1 MKPALMF
8 LAHGVVLVALAVAAG
23 AASKPP
29 FKSSAALAAPAEA
42 DWRTPDPNNVLVID
56 TNRGRVLVELSP
68 EVAPK
73 SAAQVRDLA
82 KAGFYDG
89 RAFFRV
95 IDGFMYQTGDP
106 TDTGGGGST
115 KPNLPAEFT
124 FKRDAATPLIVV
136 DKEGGRESGFIGAM
150 PVISQSLDLAALTAD
165 HKVNA
170 WATYCP
176 GVVGMAR
183 ADEPD
188 SGNSQFFLMR
198 ATQTNLDQKYTP
210 VGRVI
215 AGLDVVRAIKTG
227 EPVAP
232 PQDKMVTV
240 RVLAD
245 LPAAQRPQVRVID
258 PRGAWFTA
266 MTARVRA
273 EKLIGLSLCD
283 LDLPSQVK

>member
-8 LAHGVVLVALAVAAG
+8 TAHVVVLATLAATAVASTRPG
-23 AASKPP
+23 PTP
-29 FKSSAALAAPAEA
+29 AAPTEA

-56 TNRGRVLVELSP
+56 TTKGRVIVELSP

-73 SAAQVRDLA
+73 SAAQVRELA

-95 IDGFMYQTGDP
+95 IDGFMDQTGDP

-124 FKRDAATPLIVV
+124 FKRDATTPMTLA
-136 DKEGGRESGFIGAM
+136 DREGGREAGFIGPT
-150 PVISQSLDLAALTAD
+150 PVISQPIDQASITAD
-165 HKVNA
+165 HTVNG
-170 WATYCP
+170 WVTYCP

-183 ADEPD
+183 AEDPD

-198 ATQTNLDQKYTP
+198 AVQTNLDQKYTA

-215 AGLDVVRAIKTG
+215 AGMDVVKAIKTG
-227 EPVAP
+227 EPVTP
-232 PQDKMVTV
+232 PQDKMTSV

-258 PRGAWFTA
+258 TRGPWFAA

-273 EKLIGLSLCD
+273 EKLIGLSMCD

>member
-1 MKPALMF
+1 MKSHLIFVAHGAALAALMF
-8 LAHGVVLVALAVAAG
+8 AA
-23 AASKPP
+23 AAAAKSPPPKP
-29 FKSSAALAAPAEA
+29 ALAAPAES
-42 DWRTPDPNNVLVID
+42 DWRTPDPNDVLVID
-56 TNRGRVLVELSP
+56 TNRGRILVELSP
-68 EVAPK
+68 DVAPR

-82 KAGFYDG
+82 KSSFYDG

-95 IDGFMYQTGDP
+95 IDGFMDQTGDP
-106 TDTGGGGST
+106 TDTGQGGST

-124 FKRDAATPLIVV
+124 FKRDAATPMIVV
-136 DKEGGRESGFIGAM
+136 DKQGGRESGFIGSM
-150 PVISQSLDLAALTAD
+150 PVVSQSLDLAALTAD
-165 HKVNA
+165 HKVTA
-170 WATYCP
+170 FASYCP

-183 ADEPD
+183 ADDPD

-198 ATQTNLDQKYTP
+198 ASQTNLDQKYTP
-210 VGRVI
+210 IGRVI

-232 PQDKMVTV
+232 PQDKMLTV

-273 EKLIGLSLCD
+273 EKLIGLNVCD
-283 LDLPSQVK
+283 LDLSSQVK

>member
-1 MKPALMF
+1 MF
-8 LAHGVVLVALAVAAG
+8 TAHVVVLATLAAAAVASTRPAP
-23 AASKPP
+23 AP
-29 FKSSAALAAPAEA
+29 SAPAAPTEA

-56 TNRGRVLVELSP
+56 TTKGRVIVELTP

-73 SAAQVRDLA
+73 SVAQVRELA

-95 IDGFMYQTGDP
+95 IDNFMDQTGDP
-106 TDTGGGGST
+106 SDTGQGGST
-115 KPNLPAEFT
+115 RPNLPAEFK
-124 FKRDAATPLIVV
+124 FRRDATTPMTVV
-136 DKEGGRESGFIGAM
+136 DKEGGRESGFIGPT
-150 PVISQSLDLAALTAD
+150 PVISQPIDQAAITVD
-165 HKVNA
+165 HAVSG
-170 WATYCP
+170 WVTYCP

-183 ADEPD
+183 AEDPE

-198 ATQTNLDQKYTP
+198 AAQPNLDQKYSA

-215 AGLDVVRAIKTG
+215 AGMDAVKSIKTG

-232 PQDKMVTV
+232 PQDKMTSV

-258 PRGAWFTA
+258 TRGPWFAA

-273 EKLIGLSLCD
+273 EKLIGLSVCD

>member
-8 LAHGVVLVALAVAAG
+8 TAHVVVIATLAAAAVAAP
-23 AASKPP
+23 KPP
-29 FKSSAALAAPAEA
+29 AKARAETAPAEA
-42 DWRTPDPNNVLVID
+42 DWRTPDPNNVLIID
-56 TNRGRVLVELSP
+56 TTKGRVIVELTP
-68 EVAPK
+68 DVAPK

-95 IDGFMYQTGDP
+95 IDGFMDQTGDP
-106 TDTGGGGST
+106 TDTGQGGST

-124 FKRDAATPLIVV
+124 FRRGATTPMTVV
-136 DKEGGRESGFIGAM
+136 DKASGLESGFIGAT
-150 PVISQSLDLAALTAD
+150 PVISQPIAQAAITAD
-165 HKVNA
+165 HTVNA
-170 WATYCP
+170 WATYCA
-176 GVVGMAR
+176 GAVGMAR
-183 ADEPD
+183 ADAPD

-198 ATQTNLDQKYTP
+198 DAQTNLDQKYTV

-215 AGLDVVRAIKTG
+215 AGMDVVKSIKTG
-227 EPVAP
+227 EPVAA
-232 PQDKMVTV
+232 PQDKMVSV

-258 PRGAWFTA
+258 AAGPWFA
-266 MTARVRA
+266 ARIARVRA
-273 EKLIGLSLCD
+273 EKLIGLSMCD

>member
-8 LAHGVVLVALAVAAG
+8 AAHVVVIAT
-23 AASKPP
+23 
-29 FKSSAALAAPAEA
+29 LAATAAAAPKHLAPAPTPSAPSEA
-42 DWRTPDPNNVLVID
+42 DWRMPDPANVLVID
-56 TNRGRVLVELSP
+56 TNKGRVIVELSP

-82 KAGFYDG
+82 KSGFYDG

-95 IDGFMYQTGDP
+95 IDGFMDQTGDP

-115 KPNLPAEFT
+115 RPNLPAEFT
-124 FKRDAATPLIVV
+124 FKRDATTPLIVV
-136 DKEGGRESGFIGAM
+136 DRQGGRESGFINAT
-150 PVISQSLDLAALTAD
+150 PVVSQSLDLAALTAD
-165 HKVNA
+165 HKVTA
-170 WATYCP
+170 YPTFCS

-183 ADEPD
+183 AEDPD

-198 ATQTNLDQKYTP
+198 ATQTNLDQKYTA

-215 AGLDVVRAIKTG
+215 AGMDVVRAIKTG
-227 EPVAP
+227 EPVAA
-232 PQDKMVTV
+232 PQDKMLTV

-245 LPAAQRPQVRVID
+245 MPATQRPSVRVID
-258 PRGAWFTA
+258 PRGPWFTA

-273 EKLIGLSLCD
+273 EKLIGLSACD